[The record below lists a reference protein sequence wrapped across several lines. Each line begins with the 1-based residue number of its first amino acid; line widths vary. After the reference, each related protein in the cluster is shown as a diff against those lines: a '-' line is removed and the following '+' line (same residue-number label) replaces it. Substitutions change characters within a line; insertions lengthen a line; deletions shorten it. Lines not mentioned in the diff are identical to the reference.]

1 MHHVDKRN
9 LKPGTVGTV
18 TSNIISHQ
26 YNVYVSSY
34 LIYLLQWMV
43 RLDELNLTSQGQTKL
58 LLPAPS
64 LQFPFHIECDTERF
78 RHIGGRGHGERS
90 TVIFKD
96 GRFEGLNFVAAYSEV
111 AEIEKRFTTTM
122 VFSKRLIWTQD
133 ATFLPRK
140 ESACS

>member
-1 MHHVDKRN
+1 MC
-9 LKPGTVGTV
+9 TF
-18 TSNIISHQ
+18 
-26 YNVYVSSY
+26 SSY
-34 LIYLLQWMV
+34 PIYLLQWMV

-58 LLPAPS
+58 LPVPS

-78 RHIGGRGHGERS
+78 RHIEGRGHGERS
-90 TVIFKD
+90 TVIVKD